1 MTPIRLSD
9 LAGRIRKTVDDAFG
23 GQAHWVMADVS
34 NHKFYPGKNHHYF
47 DLVEKGPN
55 GITAKLNAVAWFE
68 GNRNIRAF
76 ERQTGQR
83 FGNDIH
89 VLVKVVVDFH
99 VQYGLKLTLMD
110 IDARFTLGQ
119 LEERRQA
126 TIQRLLTECP
136 DLVRMEGDRL
146 VSANMGLRLPK
157 VVQRIAVVSSESS
170 AGYADFMHSLE
181 DNAHG
186 YAFHVTPFFTRVQ
199 GTENADELAERLYA
213 IAENAEAFDAIA
225 VIRGGGSQTDFLLF
239 DEYIV
244 ARAVA
249 AMPIPV
255 LTGLGHLKDTSLT
268 DLLCHTRHKTPTE
281 CAESI
286 VARNRRFEE
295 EMERTGRQLLLQVQ
309 RLLSRQQRTLTELGN
324 TLSRSAQKTLRQEGD
339 TLTRLRMRLAEQT
352 RARLNTERN
361 ALSNREGL
369 LRHRPA
375 SLLREAA
382 LYTARMQG
390 ILQSSTLHLLRERK
404 SDLANLAT
412 VLRMASPEETLKRGF
427 AILKSGGRILADA
440 SSLNPGDELQVVL
453 KDTEIDTTVTS
464 KKERHGK
471 EFDV

>member
-1 MTPIRLSD
+1 MNPIRLSD
-9 LAGRIRKTVDDAFG
+9 LAGRIRRTVDEAFG
-23 GQAHWVMADVS
+23 GQAFWVMADVS

-136 DLVRMEGDRL
+136 GLVWMEDGRM
-146 VSANMGLRLPK
+146 VSANRGLPLPG

-181 DNAHG
+181 GNAHG
-186 YAFHVTPFFTRVQ
+186 YRFLVTPFFTRVQ
-199 GTENADELAERLYA
+199 GTENADELAERLYT
-213 IAENAEAFDAIA
+213 IAEGADSFDAIA

-244 ARAVA
+244 ARAIA

-255 LTGLGHLKDTSLT
+255 LTGLGHLKDTSLA
-268 DLLCHTRHKTPTE
+268 DLLCHTPHKTPTE
-281 CAESI
+281 CAEAI

-295 EMERTGRQLLLQVQ
+295 EMERTGQQVLLQVQ
-309 RLLSRQQRTLTELGN
+309 SLLARRQRLLNDLVNAVG
-324 TLSRSAQKTLRQEGD
+324 RSTQKTIRQEGEALD
-339 TLTRLRMRLAEQT
+339 RLRLRLAEKSGS
-352 RARLNTERN
+352 RLKAEQS
-361 ALSNREGL
+361 ALSRWDGI
-369 LRHRPA
+369 LRHRPL
-375 SLLREAA
+375 SLLREESLEIGRMRGMLQTGAA
-382 LYTARMQG
+382 
-390 ILQSSTLHLLRERK
+390 HLLREGRSELK
-404 SDLANLAT
+404 NLET
-412 VLRMASPEETLKRGF
+412 LVRMASPEEVLRRGF
-427 AILKSGGRILADA
+427 AIVRSQGRILSDTSDVAT
-440 SSLNPGDELQVVL
+440 GDSLQVIL
-453 KDTEIDTTVTS
+453 KDSEIDTTVTS